1 MSKIITAI
9 AALSAAFVGA
19 TARPSTL
26 QTRATSTNF
35 SLFAYG
41 SDIDTAIGGYPI
53 FYNEGKDNHSPS
65 LLEGPRRHKT
75 DP

>member
-9 AALSAAFVGA
+9 AALSAAIVGV

-26 QTRATSTNF
+26 QTRATTSSSNF

-41 SDIDTAIGGYPI
+41 SDTDSAIGGYPI
-53 FYNEGKDNHSPS
+53 FYNEGKS
-65 LLEGPRRHKT
+65 LPATLLRNTTKT
-75 DP
+75 RG